1 MTVKEL
7 ITLLGE
13 YDGELEV
20 VKAIPERAYDPDIY
34 SESIDVSQITKD
46 DFELDEYYK
55 ALVFKVSSDPMYPE
69 DWDRSYPYGIPW
81 KESLV

>member
-7 ITLLGE
+7 ITLLSG
-13 YDGELEV
+13 YNGDLEV
-20 VKAIPERAYDPDIY
+20 VKAIPERVYDPDIC
-34 SESIDVSQITKD
+34 SEYIDVSQITKD

-55 ALVFKVSSDPMYPE
+55 ALIFKVSDSLYPA
-69 DWDRSYPYGIPW
+69 DWDKSYPHGIPW